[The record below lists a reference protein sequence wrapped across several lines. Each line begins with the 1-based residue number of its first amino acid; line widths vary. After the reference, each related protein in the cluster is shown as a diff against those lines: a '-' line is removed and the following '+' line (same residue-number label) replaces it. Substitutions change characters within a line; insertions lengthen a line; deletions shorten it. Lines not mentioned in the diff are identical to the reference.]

1 MEVKMDITTSDFY
14 LFTLLL
20 FYLSR
25 LLAHLLLLAPCSFIL
40 PPLGGPGW
48 VLTSYPFFPPSL
60 GEGSGVG
67 ILGRVGGGYQNCA

>member
-25 LLAHLLLLAPCSFIL
+25 LLAHLLLLATCSFIL
-40 PPLGGPGW
+40 PPFGRA
-48 VLTSYPFFPPSL
+48 
-60 GEGSGVG
+60 GVG
-67 ILGRVGGGYQNCA
+67 AYLKDMNHRDVR